1 MTIERST
8 SRKSSLQTLL
18 LVALGSAVVTV
29 VVTFSVFYLAGWLTF
44 APQNRQVMVHDM
56 GSQVMPFDLN
66 KTTHIF
72 NMTVTGGIQQ
82 VIAKD
87 TNDTAQIALIQ
98 QHLEH
103 EATRFRTGDFSDPS
117 VLHGQEMPGVKELAA
132 GAALMTIEYTPL
144 PNGAQLV
151 YKTQDLNMVTA
162 LHRWFGA
169 QLSDHG
175 QDATMQ

>member
-1 MTIERST
+1 
-8 SRKSSLQTLL
+8 
-18 LVALGSAVVTV
+18 
-29 VVTFSVFYLAGWLTF
+29 
-44 APQNRQVMVHDM
+44 M
-56 GSQVMPFDLN
+56 GSQVIPFDLN

-72 NMTVTGGIQQ
+72 DMPVTRGIQQ
-82 VIAKD
+82 VTAKD

-103 EATRFRTGDFSDPS
+103 EAIRFRSGDFSDPS
-117 VLHGQEMPGVKELAA
+117 TLHGEEMPGVKELTT
-132 GAALMTIEYTPL
+132 GAALITIEYTTI

-151 YKTQDLNMVTA
+151 YKTHDLNVVTA